1 MSIRI
6 RKCVVIIGESN
17 SNGKHVIR
25 KFMQFFLF
33 KIKVSFLSCIILLEN
48 IFFLKWSDASEYFT
62 YLMFRSISRSRITF

>member
-17 SNGKHVIR
+17 SNGKHVVR
-25 KFMQFFLF
+25 KFIQFFLF

-48 IFFLKWSDASEYFT
+48 IFFLKWSDAYFT

>member
-17 SNGKHVIR
+17 SNGKHVR
-25 KFMQFFLF
+25 KFIQFFLF